1 MGAQHPGLGAGS
13 GVASG
18 VASASATP
26 VGARKAVSA
35 SGTLHLAYIHRTRAI
50 AILLIVA
57 LHCLDRMDWSK
68 NYQAYRL
75 MVEILQGATLDF
87 MMISGFLFAH
97 LRSKYKYA
105 DYLQTKF
112 KNVIIP
118 YLVVGL
124 PGIALLLSKPY
135 FLEQNPE
142 LVGWPLWLQAGFLYV
157 YGGSQLNHVMWF
169 IPVLTI
175 YFLLSPLFMYIIERP
190 VWFFSLVVLI
200 PLSLLA
206 HRPSVQKYHHLELA
220 LYFLPGYMSGMLAS
234 LYKERV
240 LAFSQK
246 YFYWL
251 VAGVLATLLGHFY
264 LSDFD
269 GSYVEEM
276 FSGERGL
283 IDWVFIQKF
292 LLFFVLIALMKRME
306 GYRMRT
312 VDYVATVSF
321 AIFFVH
327 LYVLHIYSHVVHW
340 HLFAGTVLNTAA
352 LAFMATAGSV
362 GLAYVLRRLFGA
374 SSRYLIGA

>member
-1 MGAQHPGLGAGS
+1 MSIKQDMTKGGAHPGLGLTTATADSAGMAKVV
-13 GVASG
+13 GVG
-18 VASASATP
+18 
-26 VGARKAVSA
+26 
-35 SGTLHLAYIHRTRAI
+35 GTMHLAYIHRTRAI
-50 AILLIVA
+50 AIVLIVA
-57 LHCLDRMDWSK
+57 LHCLDRMDWST
-68 NYQAYRL
+68 NHQTYRL

-97 LRSKYKYA
+97 LRSKYEYTH
-105 DYLQTKF
+105 YLKTKF

-124 PGIALLLSKPY
+124 PGIALLLSKPL
-135 FLEQNPE
+135 FLELNPE
-142 LVGWPLWLQAGFLYV
+142 LSGWPLWLQAGFLYV

-175 YFLLSPLFMYIIERP
+175 YFLLSPLFMYVLERP
-190 VWFFSLVVLI
+190 IWFLSLVVLI

-234 LYKERV
+234 LYKDKV
-240 LAFSQK
+240 LAFSQR
-246 YFYWL
+246 YFYLL

-269 GSYVEEM
+269 GSYVEEV

-306 GYRMRT
+306 AIKMRT

-340 HLFAGTVLNTAA
+340 HLFPGTVFNTIVLA
-352 LAFMATAGSV
+352 LMTVAGSV
-362 GLAYVLRRLFGA
+362 GLAYVVRRLFGA